1 MRRKLRNARG
11 GWIRRAWPRRCLLA
25 AVLLAVIVVPLPSLA
40 SGQQPAARSA
50 PSQGN
55 AERWTARLPGQ
66 WAAANG
72 AVGTVPA
79 SGQAYVAVG
88 GGLAAVGAGLTVAAY
103 RLSDGA
109 PLWQLTLDD
118 PAGSKIMS
126 VRAWPGV
133 VTVGVASP
141 SGASRTETVIN
152 AVTGA
157 AAGRYP
163 AGLFGGAVAGTTH
176 ATVIIGNSTVTSY
189 DNATGRVRW
198 QRRIAVGTWRSD
210 GTTLYVAEQAGGS
223 LGAGPVTGLQVV
235 DLNSGTERTMPSP
248 NGHPFPG
255 TLTAVADGSVLFT
268 SAAGVTAYS
277 AWTGG
282 QLWSVAGVVPEGS
295 DPDAGLIYLTAP
307 NGELTGV
314 NPVTGA
320 AVTSVPGSAAT
331 GSAGMYV
338 VRGGVAL
345 GLDSGAGGVAWGYS
359 VAGDRVTWTVSSLPW
374 PHYFSDLSGVGGSAA
389 ASGDTVL
396 ITACPQLAPSAPA
409 TPSPSTSASS
419 PSASPSSSLS
429 GSPSG
434 SASRPGSSS
443 RPESTSSPSPSGT
456 SASSAS
462 QSPGGAATSPSA
474 GTGSPSASPS
484 QTPSPAPVQLCADP
498 ELVAL
503 NV

>member
-1 MRRKLRNARG
+1 LRRKLRNARG
-11 GWIRRAWPRRCLLA
+11 GWIRRAGPRRWLLA
-25 AVLLAVIVVPLPSLA
+25 FVLLAVIVVPLPSA
-40 SGQQPAARSA
+40 VSGQQPAARTA
-50 PSQGN
+50 PPQGN

-66 WAAANG
+66 WAAADG

-88 GGLAAVGAGLTVAAY
+88 GGLAAVGAGLNVAAY

-126 VRAWPGV
+126 VRAWSGV

-141 SGASRTETVIN
+141 SGTTRTETVIN
-152 AVTGA
+152 AVTGTV
-157 AAGRYP
+157 AGWHP
-163 AGLFGGAVAGTTH
+163 AGLFGGAVAGTAH
-176 ATVIIGNSTVTSY
+176 ATVIVGDGAVTSY

-198 QRRIAVGTWRSD
+198 QRRIAADTWRSD
-210 GTTLYVAEQAGGS
+210 GTTLYVAEQAGGP
-223 LGAGPVTGLQVV
+223 LGAGPVTGLQIV

-248 NGHPFPG
+248 NGKPFPG
-255 TLTAVADGSVLFT
+255 TLTAVADGAVLFT

-282 QLWSVAGVVPEGS
+282 ELWSAAGVVPEGS

-314 NPVTGA
+314 NPVTGV

-345 GLDSGAGGVAWGYS
+345 GLDSGAGGVAWGYN
-359 VAGDRVTWTVSSLPW
+359 VTGGRVTWTVSGLPW

-389 ASGDTVL
+389 ASGDIVV

-419 PSASPSSSLS
+419 SSAPTSSP
-429 GSPSG
+429 GST
-434 SASRPGSSS
+434 AHPGSSS
-443 RPESTSSPSPSGT
+443 SPAPSRTG
-456 SASSAS
+456 ASSAAR
-462 QSPGGAATSPSA
+462 SPGGSATPSA
-474 GTGSPSASPS
+474 AGAGAPSASPS
-484 QTPSPAPVQLCADP
+484 QTPSPAPVQFCADP

>member
-1 MRRKLRNARG
+1 MVRRKLRNARG
-11 GWIRRAWPRRCLLA
+11 GWIRRAGPRRWLLA
-25 AVLLAVIVVPLPSLA
+25 AVLLAVIVVPLPSAA
-40 SGQQPAARSA
+40 SGPQPAARTTA
-50 PSQGN
+50 PQGN

-66 WAAANG
+66 WAAADG

-88 GGLAAVGAGLTVAAY
+88 GGLAAVGAGLNVAAY
-103 RLSDGA
+103 RLSNGA
-109 PLWQLTLDD
+109 PLWQFTLDD

-141 SGASRTETVIN
+141 SGTTRTETVIN
-152 AVTGA
+152 AVTGTV
-157 AAGRYP
+157 AGRYP
-163 AGLFGGAVAGTTH
+163 AGLFGGAVAGSAH
-176 ATVIIGNSTVTSY
+176 ATVIVGNGIVTSY

-198 QRRIAVGTWRSD
+198 QRRIAAGTWRSD
-210 GTTLYVAEQAGGS
+210 GTTLYLAEQAGGP
-223 LGAGPVTGLQVV
+223 LGAGPVTGLQIV
-235 DLNSGTERTMPSP
+235 DLNSGTERIMPSP
-248 NGHPFPG
+248 DGSPFPG
-255 TLTAVADGSVLFT
+255 TLTAVAGGAVLFT

-282 QLWSVAGVVPEGS
+282 ELWSAARVVPEGS
-295 DPDAGLIYLTAP
+295 DPDTGLIYLTAP

-314 NPVTGA
+314 NPVTGV

-359 VAGDRVTWTVSSLPW
+359 VTVDRVTWTVPGLPW

-389 ASGDTVL
+389 VSGDTVVV
-396 ITACPQLAPSAPA
+396 TACPQLAPSAPA
-409 TPSPSTSASS
+409 APSPPAGASSPSVSASPPGTTSHPGSSSSRAPSRAGASSAARSPGGSATPSSAGAGT
-419 PSASPSSSLS
+419 PSASPSPAPSS
-429 GSPSG
+429 
-434 SASRPGSSS
+434 
-443 RPESTSSPSPSGT
+443 
-456 SASSAS
+456 
-462 QSPGGAATSPSA
+462 
-474 GTGSPSASPS
+474 
-484 QTPSPAPVQLCADP
+484 APVQLCADP